1 MYLELRNAHFG
12 KQRKNEFSETQTE
25 AQLRPRSERE
35 RVEEN
40 LFFRCWRLYFVIQ
53 SYVVK

>member
-1 MYLELRNAHFG
+1 MNAHFS
-12 KQRKNEFSETQTE
+12 QSLKNEFSETQTE

-40 LFFRCWRLYFVIQ
+40 LFFGN
-53 SYVVK
+53 